1 MKIKRFSEIW
11 TSIILVFGLM
21 LFSLPMAFSQGIDTE
36 PNNECTTAQDLG
48 TLYLPFVIDGSLD
61 TPPEEPDVDFFKLT
75 GEPGTRV
82 RVDYEGA
89 DTGAG
94 TLSDP
99 FLGLFDSNCEL
110 LESNDDAESLN
121 SRLQFVIPAS
131 GIFILAATSCCE
143 DGFIGEG
150 GSSGTYNIRIT
161 PPPPSIGSINGRV
174 VDALSGMFLPGD
186 IDPFAFVTLNSCND
200 EGCFNN
206 VASTSTGSNGQFRF
220 DVNFSGIALDA
231 GTYQIQAFANN
242 FGDKQTDQFEVAEDE
257 DLNVGEISLDP
268 PPVKFS
274 EIRACGNLP
283 PQGGECLY
291 SVKIKNTSPN
301 DDLSGLAW
309 SFADGFGIGS
319 RLDFTK
325 IHAGQQH
332 ITIPAG
338 SSRVVRFLIDIPDTV
353 QNGAEI
359 CTEVYFG
366 ENPSPL
372 FNTLGLEH
380 LFCITKGSEAFR
392 IMPDSEAQKI
402 FRRLD
407 SITRNLKGNKLR
419 KIRKDPLK

>member
-1 MKIKRFSEIW
+1 MKRFSEIR
-11 TSIILVFGLM
+11 TKIILVFGLM
-21 LFSLPMAFSQGIDTE
+21 LFSLPMAFAQGIDTE
-36 PNNECTTAQDLG
+36 PNNACMAAQDLG
-48 TLYLPFVIDGSLD
+48 TLSLPFIIDGSLD

-110 LESNDDAESLN
+110 LESNDDADSLN

-131 GIFILAATSCCE
+131 GMFILAATSCCE
-143 DGFIGEG
+143 SGFIGEG
-150 GSSGTYNIRIT
+150 GSSGTYKISIAT
-161 PPPPSIGSINGRV
+161 PPPSIGSITGRV
-174 VDALSGMFLPGD
+174 VNAISRIPLPGD
-186 IDPFAFVTLNSCND
+186 IDPFASVSLNSCDD

-206 VASTSTGSNGQFRF
+206 VSSASTDSNGQFRF
-220 DVNFSGIALDA
+220 DVNFSGIALDE

-242 FGDKQTDQFEVAEDE
+242 FDDGQTDQFEIGENE
-257 DLNVGEISLDP
+257 DLDVGDISLNP

-291 SVKIKNTSPN
+291 SVKITNTSPD

-332 ITIPAG
+332 ITISAG
-338 SSRVVRFLIDIPDTV
+338 SSRIVRFLIDIPDTV
-353 QNGAEI
+353 QNSAEI

-372 FNTLGLEH
+372 FNTLGQEH
-380 LFCITKGSEAFR
+380 LFCITKGPEAFR
-392 IMPDSEAQKI
+392 IMPDNEAQKI

-407 SITRNLKGNKLR
+407 RNTRNLKGNKLR
-419 KIRKDPLK
+419 KIRKAPLK